1 MKHQHWW
8 DECRSFVGQPRTL
21 FYLLKQRLSGPHA
34 PKIAAR
40 CRQAS
45 GAPLW
50 ASTGWWCRQ
59 WRYMRACPWK
69 ADWQCSPSH
78 AYSLYRAVTENKRI
92 VSNGHPIFL
101 SMRIKHHF
109 LIALIALNC
118 SDKAKDRKRNKS
130 FWPYK
135 AGKLSLNCAFSSSNR
150 RPFELHLRKI
160 RGCSNCHR
168 AAICV
173 WLILVRSLGAGSVKW
188 TSSQTRVCL

>member
-34 PKIAAR
+34 PKIAAQ

-59 WRYMRACPWK
+59 WRCMRACLWK

-130 FWPYK
+130 FWPWKNRK
-135 AGKLSLNCAFSSSNR
+135 AISKLRFFKFKSAPIWIALTKDTGMLELSSSCNLCLVNSCSKSR
-150 RPFELHLRKI
+150 RWFSKVNI
-160 RGCSNCHR
+160 
-168 AAICV
+168 
-173 WLILVRSLGAGSVKW
+173 
-188 TSSQTRVCL
+188 